1 MNRTKIQVPGGIRY
15 LSQWTDFGK
24 QLPDCHFILNKAL
37 TGVGATEY
45 FLKNNE
51 KVILC
56 SPRCSLIENKR
67 PKHPDAW
74 IYRDISDN
82 ASSDGDGK
90 TSKPKKKATFDDIKK
105 FNEEVVEYIGVCKQ
119 NSKTPK
125 IMTTYD
131 SLGHIVDA
139 LRTISPTEPGNWTLV
154 IDEFQVIF
162 GDSNFKSLTEMIFL
176 ENAKFFTK
184 AIFLSATPYLMEYLE
199 QMDEFKDLPY
209 LELEWPKEMEEKAIV
224 TNITIKKGDSRG
236 KICKKIIEKMR
247 IGQTVKFGS
256 KEIDTKEAVFYINNV
271 ADIIKITKAC
281 NLKSSEVN
289 ILCSRSQEDKLTKA
303 GLKMGTFPKEGEP
316 HKMFTFATKSVFLGV
331 DFNSECAMSYVFAD
345 PSQKTLALD
354 ISTDLPQILGRQRL
368 DRNPYRHEAILF
380 VKENSLGLDDK
391 EFTEYIVQKK
401 KDTETLIREFSSQSP
416 EVQTLHIKKYRTSM
430 ERDRYKN
437 DYLMVVDDRKTGK
450 AIVAFNTLYMF
461 AEIRAWEISKKNF
474 RSEYSIIK
482 EQEKSGITGTTGTMS
497 TNPDV
502 LTFKKTFEGTK
513 VTDKRIK
520 EYCEFRLQH
529 PELIEEIDFVSTKYS
544 DYWDAL
550 GFEGLKNK
558 GFQESKILATLAEP
572 TPFGKIIDSVILEIR
587 SQLKEKLY
595 EVKEI
600 KEMLNKAYKKAGLN
614 KIAKAKDIEKYLSAK
629 IYQDSKTGK
638 RYYDIQSIYQKNIT
652 MFPFVWRPNASM
664 GLTIDRFLDIIQ
676 TGKYTIKKSGKDKK
690 DLKEVIADIRKIS
703 NHDAQGKLKKDW
715 LPVACVNGSFEY
727 KDDHGLTNYSSFVA
741 LDFDGF
747 SDKIEME
754 STKEHLKT
762 YPWVY
767 AIFETPSGLG
777 LKAIVLHDSTNPT
790 LHWNLMKQLM
800 EACSIPET
808 DTSVVDLSRGQF
820 FSYDPNLWKNPN
832 PIAYHFV
839 YDPKLEVPIKPK
851 EKFISASGST
861 TSLNDTKLDS
871 WTENFLHH
879 LWQCI
884 LTDDAVIERLD
895 KHWKESKQEYFEVGN
910 RHRSML
916 IIAGTLCKAGILPN
930 KATDYLTENYP
941 EKDILEIG
949 GVIQYAYDNN
959 AFGCDR
965 RRYR

>member
-1 MNRTKIQVPGGIRY
+1 MNTTKIQVPGGIRY
-15 LSQWTDFGK
+15 LSQWTDFGN
-24 QLPDCHFILNKAL
+24 QLSDCHLILNKAL

-45 FLKNNE
+45 FLMNNE

-56 SPRCSLIENKR
+56 SPRISLIENKR
-67 PKHPDAW
+67 PKHPEAW

-82 ASSDGDGK
+82 ATTDGDK
-90 TSKPKKKATFDDIKK
+90 KKFQTKKKASYVDITKY
-105 FNEEVVEYIGVCKQ
+105 NEEVTEYVRTCNKNG
-119 NSKTPK
+119 KTPK

-139 LRTISPTEPGNWTLV
+139 LKNISPTEPNNWTLV

-162 GDSNFKSLTEMIFL
+162 GDSNFKSLTEMMFL

-199 QMDEFKDLPY
+199 QMDEFKNLPY

-224 TNITIKKGDSRG
+224 TNITIKKGDSRI

-247 IGQTVKFGS
+247 SGQTVKFGK

-281 NLKSSEVN
+281 KLKSSEVN
-289 ILCSRSQEDKLTKA
+289 ILCSRNQEDKITKA
-303 GLKMGTFPKEGEP
+303 GLEMGTFPKEGEP

-331 DFNSECAMSYVFAD
+331 DFYSECAMSYIFAD

-368 DRNPYRHEAILF
+368 DSNRYRHEAILF

-401 KDTETLIREFSSQSP
+401 KNTETLIREFSSQSP
-416 EVQTLHIKKYRTSM
+416 DVQTLHIQKYRTSM

-437 DYLMVVDDRKTGK
+437 DYLMVVDDRHTGK
-450 AIVAFNTLYMF
+450 PTVAFNTLYMY
-461 AEIRAWEISKKNF
+461 AEIRAWQISKKNF
-474 RSEYSIIK
+474 RSEYSVIK
-482 EQEKSGITGTTGTMS
+482 EQEKNGITGTTGTMS

-502 LTFKKTFEGTK
+502 LAFKKTFEGTK

-529 PELIEEIDFVSTKYS
+529 PELIEEIDFVSTKYG

-550 GFEGLKNK
+550 GYDGLKAH
-558 GFQESKILATLAEP
+558 GFQESKIKLALAEP
-572 TPFGKIIDSVILEIR
+572 SPFDSTLDSVILEIR
-587 SQLKEKLY
+587 EKFIEKCYDMNKVKEKLD
-595 EVKEI
+595 KI
-600 KEMLNKAYKKAGLN
+600 YKKFGL
-614 KIAKAKDIEKYLSAK
+614 KKVAKAKDIEKYLSAK

-652 MFPFVWRPNASM
+652 MVPFVWRPNASM

-676 TGKYTIKKSGKDKK
+676 TGKYTIQKSSKEKKELKD
-690 DLKEVIADIRKIS
+690 VIADIRKIS
-703 NHDAQGKLKKDW
+703 NHDDQGKLKKDW
-715 LPVACVNGSFEY
+715 LPVACINGSFEY
-727 KDDHGLTNYSSFVA
+727 KDDHGLINYSSFVA

-747 SDKIEME
+747 SDKLEME

-839 YDPKLEVPIKPK
+839 YNPKLEVPIKPK

-895 KHWKESKQEYFEVGN
+895 KHWKESKPEYFEVGN

-916 IIAGTLCKAGILPN
+916 IIAGTLCKAGIPKN

-941 EKDILEIG
+941 KKDILEIDS
-949 GVIQYAYDNN
+949 VIQYAYDNN

-965 RRYR
+965 RRYK